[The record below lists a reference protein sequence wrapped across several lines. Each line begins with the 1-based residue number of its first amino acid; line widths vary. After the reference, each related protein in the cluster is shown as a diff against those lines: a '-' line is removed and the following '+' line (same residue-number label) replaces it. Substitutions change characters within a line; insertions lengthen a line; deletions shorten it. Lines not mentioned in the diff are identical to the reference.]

1 MHDFEHKK
9 LLNKEKLFQSVEFD
23 RMFGGALGELFGGLF
38 GGLFRGLFGGPF
50 RGLLE
55 GLIEGLLEELGVYL
69 EIIRMNL
76 SSKKLIK
83 LKSK

>member
-23 RMFGGALGELFGGLF
+23 RMFGGALGELFGVLF
-38 GGLFRGLFGGPF
+38 GGLFGGPF